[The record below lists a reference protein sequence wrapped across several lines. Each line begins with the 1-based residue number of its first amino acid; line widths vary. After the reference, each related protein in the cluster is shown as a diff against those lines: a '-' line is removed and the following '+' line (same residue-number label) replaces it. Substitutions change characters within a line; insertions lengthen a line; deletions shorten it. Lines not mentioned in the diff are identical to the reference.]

1 MKKRPLTPFSLAFLD
16 IMFCGFG
23 AVVLLVMIL
32 NGEVLRKRE
41 AKSADL
47 RGELSRATALEEL
60 ARQHLTDIEQKI
72 ENATLEEGALKT
84 RIAGL
89 ETAIDRAQE
98 TRAASQA
105 EAKRIQSA
113 AARLER
119 QKEALERSA
128 QIVRTRTP
136 KEVNAGNRAIGFTG
150 DGQRQYLTGLKL
162 GGNRTLILLDASA
175 SMLDETVVNVV
186 RRKLMDPARRRQAPK
201 WQRAVRSAH
210 WLIAN
215 LKPGTQFQVVA
226 FNTSTKPVVQ
236 GTAGRWLS
244 SLSTKDLQ
252 AAISGLRALTP
263 EGGTSLHKAFKV
275 SGGLKPR
282 PDSIILL
289 TDGLPTQG
297 DTLAGPGLVT
307 SDERLAHFQSALRH
321 VPSSVPVNVMLFPME
336 GDPSAAVS
344 FWELA
349 IKSQGS
355 FIAPTR
361 DWP

>member
-1 MKKRPLTPFSLAFLD
+1 MKKRSLSPFSLAFLD

-47 RGELSRATALEEL
+47 RGELSRATTLEEL
-60 ARQHLTDIEQKI
+60 ARQHLTDVRTKI
-72 ENATLEEGALKT
+72 ETATLEEGSLKT

-89 ETAIDRAQE
+89 ESEIGKANDAQSSARAEARRLRAQ
-98 TRAASQA
+98 
-105 EAKRIQSA
+105 

-119 QKEALERSA
+119 QKQALERST
-128 QIVRTRTP
+128 QIVRTQTP
-136 KEVNAGNRAIGFTG
+136 KQANSGNRNIGFTG

-162 GGNRTLILLDASA
+162 GGRRTLILLDASA

-210 WLIAN
+210 WIIAN
-215 LKPGTQFQVVA
+215 LKPGTQFQVMA
-226 FNTSTKPVVQ
+226 FNTSAKPVVQ

-244 SLSTKDLQ
+244 SLSTANLQ
-252 AAISGLRALTP
+252 AALSGIRSVTP
-263 EGGTSLHKAFKV
+263 EGGTSLHKAFKI
-275 SGGLKPR
+275 SGSLKPR

-297 DTLAGPGLVT
+297 DTTASPGLVT
-307 SDERLAHFQSALRH
+307 SDERLAHFQSAITH
-321 VPSSVPVNVMLFPME
+321 VPSSIPINVMLFPME
-336 GDPSAAVS
+336 GDPAAAVS

>member
-1 MKKRPLTPFSLAFLD
+1 MKKRTLTPFSLAFLD

-32 NGEVLRKRE
+32 NGQVLRERE

-47 RGELSRATALEEL
+47 RGELSRATTLEEL
-60 ARQHLTDIEQKI
+60 AQQHLTDIKQKV
-72 ENATLEEGALKT
+72 EEATLEEGSLKT

-89 ETAIDRAQE
+89 ESEIGK
-98 TRAASQA
+98 
-105 EAKRIQSA
+105 AKDANSA
-113 AARLER
+113 AKNEARRIRAISARLER

-128 QIVRTRTP
+128 QIIRTRKP
-136 KEVNAGNRAIGFTG
+136 EEAKAGTRAIGFTG

-186 RRKLMDPARRRQAPK
+186 RRKLMDPDRRRQAPK

-210 WLIAN
+210 WIIAN
-215 LKPGTQFQVVA
+215 LKPGTQFQVMA
-226 FNTSTKPVVQ
+226 FNTSARPVVQ

-244 SLSTKDLQ
+244 SLSTADLQ
-252 AAISGLRALTP
+252 AALAGIRTLAP
-263 EGGTSLHKAFKV
+263 EGGTSLHKAFKI
-275 SGGLKPR
+275 SQSLKPR
-282 PDSIILL
+282 PDNIILL

-297 DTLAGPGLVT
+297 NTSAGPELVT
-307 SDERLAHFQSALRH
+307 SDERLAHFRSALAH
-321 VPSSVPVNVMLFPME
+321 LPTSVPINTMLFPME
-336 GDPSAAVS
+336 GDPSAAAA

-349 IKSQGS
+349 ITSKGS